1 MGARVMFL
9 TMAYVVIVA
18 FVAAC
23 SNIKPEPKQPVVY
36 GYAWM
41 EKHQQELH
49 DACVLDVIKRAPKD
63 SSKEDLQRFLFMC
76 LDANG
81 QAI

>member
-1 MGARVMFL
+1 MCRWVLVL
-9 TMAYVVIVA
+9 TVLVLAGCSA
-18 FVAAC
+18 HPKPPAA
-23 SNIKPEPKQPVVY
+23 PVVY

-41 EKHQQELH
+41 EQHQRDVHE
-49 DACVLDVIKRAPKD
+49 ACVADVIKRAPRD
-63 SSKEDLQRFLFMC
+63 SNKEDLQRFLFMC